1 MEKPIPSQ
9 TEPESTE
16 SLLARLRE
24 EHALIETELESLNRR
39 VYLSAREQMERK
51 RLQKVKLATKDLVLR
66 LERQ

>member
-16 SLLARLRE
+16 S
-24 EHALIETELESLNRR
+24 RR